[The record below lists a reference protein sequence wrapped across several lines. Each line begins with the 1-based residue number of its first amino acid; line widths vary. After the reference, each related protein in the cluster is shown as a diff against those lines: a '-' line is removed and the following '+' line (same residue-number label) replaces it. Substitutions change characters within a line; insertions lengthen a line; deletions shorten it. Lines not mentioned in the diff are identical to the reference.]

1 MGQTLQI
8 ADQRGAYTISDR
20 ATYLAF
26 KDRVRLD
33 ILTEKDERLL
43 NVYHVI
49 LVNPQR
55 YAAVNAAGA
64 KAFSDFLLTPETQRL
79 IGEFGRD
86 RYGLPLF
93 TPCVG
98 NSCGLRD
105 PKD

>member
-8 ADQRGAYTISDR
+8 ADQRSAYTISDR

-33 ILTEKDERLL
+33 ILTEQDERLL
-43 NVYHVI
+43 HVYHVI

-55 YAAVNAAGA
+55 FGAVNAAGA
-64 KAFSDFLLTPETQRL
+64 KALSDFLLTPETQRL

-86 RYGLPLF
+86 RYGQPLF
-93 TPCVG
+93 TPCAG

-105 PKD
+105 PK